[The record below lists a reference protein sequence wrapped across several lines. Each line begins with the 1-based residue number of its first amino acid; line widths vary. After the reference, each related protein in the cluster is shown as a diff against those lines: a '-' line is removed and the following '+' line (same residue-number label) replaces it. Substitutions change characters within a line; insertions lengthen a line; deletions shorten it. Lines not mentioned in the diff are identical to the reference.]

1 MINKKIPK
9 VKIKIKRKTSSNN
22 KTKSERWAKRERRE
36 ENGENKFLLKKF
48 IYGKNE
54 YTVKKRENKW
64 EQTIPR
70 KNKK

>member
-54 YTVKKRENKW
+54 YAVKKRENKW